1 MLPNSVFYGSPDEW
15 LNATTKPYADND
27 AANKIPPY
35 STINGGIASGKLSVN
50 TPLDNSICYA
60 GIAEDS
66 PIAQIYCIN
75 GADYENPLFD
85 YNGDINFIWGYV
97 DTSTPIS
104 RSSGSYSININDLSD
119 ESETDKL
126 FLIPQTQ
133 DSYPSN
139 NVHGHFTPYVSII
152 PRNFVLLIYVECDT
166 LQFSDRRQIALD
178 DYINNTY
185 GYSPATH
192 PYITAVHVAPVAGNT
207 LTGDRTFMAINNNGN
222 MALAYNMPYDLPQ
235 LNGIYDYWANR
246 GNVKTTVK
254 IWGNTNTLYNNNT
267 YQYVNGKGGA
277 FNTDNGKLTYYKPY
291 GDGDWILRCVASLGL
306 FFTIKRTTAYTGAL
320 DDVDMYCGVIDD
332 NGLCHGDYTRGTNN
346 RNQPQ
351 YSWTTTNDSTYDPT
365 APIDPNTYS
374 NTTTFNFI
382 GGLSSMLKRY
392 VLDARAVESLGG
404 DLFKIGDDIVTG
416 ESGYVDYDNIILNNF
431 LTNNPI
437 DAIVSLKKYPVR
449 DIPHTG
455 SRHPLKLGKV
465 QIATTGF
472 DMPYSSFMYLFKPI
486 KIFPRFGNSFLDY
499 APYTTLD
506 LYIPFCGTVQLDPN
520 DVMGHNLDVQLLID
534 YTTGNCDAFISCDN
548 LVIETVSGTIAIDI
562 PVTGTESATVNSNLT
577 QGILNSKSM
586 TAARK
591 IAPLTGAMKTAGG
604 AVAGGRL
611 AGPAGAV
618 GGAGIGAM
626 SAAKSSFDSKISSIA
641 ADYELTHT
649 QAPLRMI
656 SAASPVGGWAIDF
669 TCRLIISYPIG
680 DVITST
686 TPPNLDTAALAKFG
700 HLHGFACLITDKL
713 SSFTGLTIGDINCDN
728 ISVDDVSPTEE
739 EITMIKN
746 DMKEGCYL

>member
-1 MLPNSVFYGSPDEW
+1 MLPNSVFYGNPNEW
-15 LNATTKPYADND
+15 LNATTKPYASDD

-66 PIAQIYCIN
+66 PISQLYCID
-75 GADYENPLFD
+75 GADYNNPLFD
-85 YNGDINFIWGYV
+85 YSGIINFMWGYV
-97 DTSTPIS
+97 DTTTQLTTN
-104 RSSGSYSININDLSD
+104 RLINLNDLSD
-119 ESETDKL
+119 TNETDKY
-126 FLIPQTQ
+126 FLVPESQ
-133 DSYPSN
+133 SAYPSN
-139 NVHGHFTPYVSII
+139 NIHGHFTPYVSII
-152 PRNFVLLIYVECDT
+152 PRNFVLLIYIECDT
-166 LQFSDRRQIALD
+166 TTFSDRRQLALD

-185 GYSPATH
+185 GFSPATH
-192 PYITAVHVAPVAGNT
+192 PNITSVLVAPVGGSA
-207 LTGDRTFMAINNNGN
+207 LDDDRSFMAINDNGGI
-222 MALAYNMPYDLPQ
+222 ALAYNMPYDLPQ
-235 LNGIYDYWANR
+235 LSGIYDYWANA
-246 GNVKTTVK
+246 GNVKTTAR
-254 IWGNTNTLYNNNT
+254 IWGAPNTLNYTNY
-267 YQYVNGKGGA
+267 YQYVKGKNGT
-277 FNTDNGKLTYYKPY
+277 FNTAQNKLNYYKEY
-291 GDGDWILRCVASLGL
+291 GDGEWILRCVASLGL
-306 FFTIKRTTAYTGAL
+306 FFAIKRTTAESGAL
-320 DDVDMYCGVIDD
+320 DDPDMYCGVIDD
-332 NGLCHGDYTRGTNN
+332 NGLCHGDYTRGTDN

-374 NTTTFNFI
+374 NTTAFNFI

-404 DLFKIGDDIVTG
+404 DLFKIGDDIVAG

-437 DAIVSLKKYPVR
+437 DAIVSLKKYPVK

-486 KIFPRFGNSFLDY
+486 KVFPRFGNSFLDY

-520 DVMGHNLDVQLLID
+520 DVMGHTLDVQLLID
-534 YTTGNCDAFISCDN
+534 YTTGNCDAYVSCDN

-562 PVTGTESATVNSNLT
+562 PVTGTESATVDSNLT

-591 IAPLTGAMKTAGG
+591 LAPLTGAMKTAGG
-604 AVAGGRL
+604 GVAGARL

-626 SAAKSSFDSKISSIA
+626 SAAKSSFDSKISSIV

-656 SAASPVGGWAIDF
+656 SASSPVGGWAIDF
-669 TCRLIISYPIG
+669 NCRLILTYPTGNI
-680 DVITST
+680 INST
-686 TPPNLDTAALAKFG
+686 TPPDFNNDELAKYGHINGFATLDNATMDKYTGLVVADTINLDGIAATEGEKDLIRA
-700 HLHGFACLITDKL
+700 AC
-713 SSFTGLTIGDINCDN
+713 
-728 ISVDDVSPTEE
+728 
-739 EITMIKN
+739 
-746 DMKEGCYL
+746 KEGCYI

>member
-1 MLPNSVFYGSPDEW
+1 MLPNSVFYGSPEDW
-15 LNATTKPYADND
+15 LNATTKPYADDD

-60 GIAEDS
+60 AIAEDS
-66 PIAQIYCIN
+66 PIAKTCCIN
-75 GADYENPLFD
+75 GSNYNDPLFEYEGNID
-85 YNGDINFIWGYV
+85 FFWGYV
-97 DTSTPIS
+97 DTLTPIS
-104 RSSGSYSININDLSD
+104 RSSGYSININDLSD

-152 PRNFVLLIYVECDT
+152 PRNFVLLIYIECDT
-166 LQFSDRRQIALD
+166 PQFNDRRSVALD

-185 GYSPATH
+185 GYNPATH
-192 PYITAVHVAPVAGNT
+192 PYITAVHVAPVAGND
-207 LTGDRTFMAINNNGN
+207 LTGERYFMAINNNGG

-254 IWGNTNTLYNNNT
+254 IWGNTNNLYYDNT
-267 YQYVNGKGGA
+267 YQYVNGKGGKY
-277 FNTDNGKLTYYKPY
+277 NTDNSKLTYYREY
-291 GDGDWILRCVASLGL
+291 GDGEWVLRCAASLGL
-306 FFTIKRTTAYTGAL
+306 FFAVKRTTAYSGAL

-332 NGLCHGDYTRGTNN
+332 NGLCHGDYTRGTAN

-351 YSWTTTNDSTYDPT
+351 YSWTNTNDSTYDPT
-365 APIDPNTYS
+365 APIDPNAYS
-374 NTTTFNFI
+374 NTTAFNFI

-416 ESGYVDYDNIILNNF
+416 AGNYVDYDNIILNNF

-437 DAIVSLKKYPVR
+437 DAIVSLKKYPVK

-486 KIFPRFGNSFLDY
+486 KVFPRFGNSFLDY

-520 DVMGHNLDVQLLID
+520 DVMEHTLDVQLLID

-562 PVTGTESATVNSNLT
+562 PVTGTESATVDSNLT

-591 IAPLTGAMKTAGG
+591 LAPLTGAMKTAGG
-604 AVAGGRL
+604 GVAGARL
-611 AGPAGAV
+611 AGPVGAV

-649 QAPLRMI
+649 QAPLHMI
-656 SAASPVGGWAIDF
+656 SASSPVGGWAIDF
-669 TCRLIISYPIG
+669 NCRLIITYPTGNI
-680 DVITST
+680 INST
-686 TPPNLDTAALAKFG
+686 TPPDFNAEELAKYGHINGFATLDNATMDKYSGLVVADTINLDGIAATENEKDLIRA
-700 HLHGFACLITDKL
+700 AC
-713 SSFTGLTIGDINCDN
+713 
-728 ISVDDVSPTEE
+728 
-739 EITMIKN
+739 
-746 DMKEGCYL
+746 KEGCYI

>member
-1 MLPNSVFYGSPDEW
+1 MLPNSFFYGNPDEW

-60 GIAEDS
+60 GIADDS
-66 PIAQIYCIN
+66 PIAQLYCID
-75 GADYENPLFD
+75 GADYNNPLFD
-85 YNGDINFIWGYV
+85 YSGIINFLWGYV
-97 DTSTPIS
+97 DTTTQLTTN
-104 RSSGSYSININDLSD
+104 RQINLNDLSD
-119 ESETDKL
+119 TNETDKY
-126 FLIPQTQ
+126 FLVPQSLS
-133 DSYPSN
+133 DYPAG
-139 NVHGHFTPYVSII
+139 NVHRYFTPYVAIV
-152 PRNFVLLIYVECDT
+152 PRNFVLLIYIECDT
-166 LQFSDRRQIALD
+166 EQFNDRRASSLD

-185 GYSPATH
+185 GVNPTTH
-192 PYITAVHVAPVAGNT
+192 PNITSILVAPVG
-207 LTGDRTFMAINNNGN
+207 GDDLNNNRSFMAINDNGGI
-222 MALAYNMPYDLPQ
+222 ALAYNTSYDLTQ
-235 LNGIYDYWANR
+235 LSGIFDYWANA
-246 GNVKTTVK
+246 GNVKTTAR
-254 IWGNTNTLYNNNT
+254 IWGAPNTTYYANY
-267 YQYVNGKGGA
+267 YQYVKGKDGT
-277 FNTDNGKLTYYKPY
+277 FNTDNGKLTYYRPY

-306 FFTIKRTTAYTGAL
+306 FFAVKRTTAYTGAL
-320 DDVDMYCGVIDD
+320 DDTDMYCGVIDD
-332 NGLCHGDYTRGTNN
+332 NGLCHGDYTRGSDN

-351 YSWTTTNDSTYDPT
+351 YSWTNTNDSTYDPT

-374 NTTTFNFI
+374 NTTAFNFI
-382 GGLSSMLKRY
+382 GGLSTMLKRY

-416 ESGYVDYDNIILNNF
+416 AGNYVDYDNIILNNF

-437 DAIVSLKKYPVR
+437 DAIVSLKKYPVN

-520 DVMGHNLDVQLLID
+520 DVMGHTLDVQLLID
-534 YTTGNCDAFISCDN
+534 YTTGNCDAFVSCDN

-591 IAPLTGAMKTAGG
+591 LAPLTGAMKTAGG
-604 AVAGGRL
+604 GVAGARL

-656 SAASPVGGWAIDF
+656 SASSPVGGWAIDF
-669 TCRLIISYPIG
+669 NCRLIITYPTG
-680 DVITST
+680 NVINNT
-686 TPPNLDTAALAKFG
+686 TPPDFNNDELARYGHINGFATLDSATMDKYSGLVVADTINLDGIAATENEKDLIRA
-700 HLHGFACLITDKL
+700 AC
-713 SSFTGLTIGDINCDN
+713 
-728 ISVDDVSPTEE
+728 
-739 EITMIKN
+739 
-746 DMKEGCYL
+746 KEGCYI

>member
-1 MLPNSVFYGSPDEW
+1 MLPNSVFYGNPEDW
-15 LNATTKPYADND
+15 LNATTKPYASDN

-60 GIAEDS
+60 GIAADS
-66 PIAQIYCIN
+66 PIAQLYCIN

-85 YNGDINFIWGYV
+85 YNGDINFFWGYV
-97 DTSTPIS
+97 DTKTQLTTS
-104 RSSGSYSININDLSD
+104 RLINLNDLSD
-119 ESETDKL
+119 TNETDKY
-126 FLIPQTQ
+126 FLVPQSQ
-133 DSYPSN
+133 SDYPVG
-139 NVHGHFTPYVSII
+139 NVHRYFTPYVSIV
-152 PRNFVLLIYVECDT
+152 PRNFVLLIYIECDT
-166 LQFSDRRQIALD
+166 EQFNDRRAGSLD

-185 GYSPATH
+185 NFSPATH
-192 PYITAVHVAPVAGNT
+192 PNITSVLVAPVASDT
-207 LTGDRTFMAINNNGN
+207 MTGLRTFMAINDNGG
-222 MALAYNMPYDLPQ
+222 MTLAYNTPYDLPQ
-235 LNGIYDYWANR
+235 LNGIYDYWANA
-246 GNVKTTVK
+246 GNAKTTAR
-254 IWGNTNTLYNNNT
+254 IWGAPNTTYYNNY
-267 YQYVNGKGGA
+267 YQYAKGKDGT
-277 FNTDNGKLTYYKPY
+277 FNTANGKLTYYKPY
-291 GDGDWILRCVASLGL
+291 GDGDWILRCAASLGL
-306 FFTIKRTTAYTGAL
+306 FFAVKRATAESSAL
-320 DDVDMYCGVIDD
+320 DDPDMYCGTIDS
-332 NGLCHGDYTRGTNN
+332 NGLCHGDYTRGTDN

-374 NTTTFNFI
+374 NTTTFNYI
-382 GGLSSMLKRY
+382 GGLSTMLKRY
-392 VLDARAVESLGG
+392 VLDARGVASLGG

-437 DAIVSLKKYPVR
+437 DAIVSLKKYPVK

-455 SRHPLKLGKV
+455 NRHPLKLGKV

-486 KIFPRFGNSFLDY
+486 KVFPRFGNSFLDY

-520 DVMGHNLDVQLLID
+520 DVMGHTLDVQLLID
-534 YTTGNCDAFISCDN
+534 YTTGNCDAFVSCDN

-562 PVTGTESATVNSNLT
+562 PVTGTESATVDSNLT

-591 IAPLTGAMKTAGG
+591 LAPLTGVMKTAGG
-604 AVAGGRL
+604 GVAGARL

-626 SAAKSSFDSKISSIA
+626 SAAKSSFDSKISSVA

-656 SAASPVGGWAIDF
+656 SASSPVGGWAIDF
-669 TCRLIISYPIG
+669 NCRLIITYPTG
-680 DVITST
+680 NVINNT
-686 TPPNLDTAALAKFG
+686 TPPDFNTDELTKYGHINGFATLDNATMDKYSGLVVADAINLDGIAATENEKDLIRA
-700 HLHGFACLITDKL
+700 AC
-713 SSFTGLTIGDINCDN
+713 
-728 ISVDDVSPTEE
+728 
-739 EITMIKN
+739 
-746 DMKEGCYL
+746 KEGCYI